1 MMKALTVP
9 LLVCTMMALA
19 QVSSVP
25 ATVPDYSSIPLTDPS
40 PVPEDPFGGWVPSC
54 PDGWSMHSQQCLLF
68 VPTYMTWAEAQR
80 NCQSRGGQLASVYSA
95 NQAEEIQKEVQ
106 RAGHGYGQFWVGGHN
121 TAANPS
127 WSWSDYMGVSAF
139 ADFCR
144 GQEAKHKH
152 HCLQITFGEG
162 KAGCLDDMKC
172 ETKLPSICGSLIM

>member
-9 LLVCTMMALA
+9 LLVCTMMALS

-127 WSWSDYMGVSAF
+127 WSWSDYMV
-139 ADFCR
+139 R
-144 GQEAKHKH
+144 GPSGASVRQPRLCQCAPGWLWLL
-152 HCLQITFGEG
+152 CS
-162 KAGCLDDMKC
+162 
-172 ETKLPSICGSLIM
+172 LPSPVCECV